1 MIDSLLLAPIPT
13 SRSFQRCLYNI
24 IDWVASI
31 EASLITG
38 IQLIKLISVAE
49 NYDTRRFSADEG
61 NYVFKLYMNMIYK
74 RVISKY

>member
-38 IQLIKLISVAE
+38 IQLIKLIKLISVAE
-49 NYDTRRFSADEG
+49 YYDTRRFSADEG
-61 NYVFKLYMNMIYK
+61 NYVFESYI
-74 RVISKY
+74 